1 MDKSIFDRPENFTN
15 RELSWL
21 EFNQRILGEARDRKN
36 PLFERMK
43 FLSITAS
50 NLDEFFMVRI
60 ASLKDMVNAGYKKKD
75 IAGMTPQEQL
85 GALNEKTHAFC
96 EKQYTTYNR
105 SLLPKLSEAGLEIV
119 TFNSLSEK
127 EEEFLEE
134 YFHKNVYPVLTPMAI
149 DSSRPFPLIQNKTLN
164 IAALIKSRGEDKK
177 EKKDYD
183 IATVQVPSVLP
194 RVIVLPQKDG
204 GKRKCRVILLENVI
218 EHYLDVLFLNHEIIC
233 SAPYRIMRNADL
245 SIDEDDAE
253 DLLKEIEKS
262 LKMRQWGEVIKFE
275 YEERMDSRLEKYL
288 KKQFKVH
295 PCDMY
300 AFNGPLDLTFLM
312 KCYGIEGFSDLKEKP
327 YTPQKNK
334 KLRADKNIFTQI
346 RKGDVLLHHP
356 YESFDP
362 IVAFIRQAAEDKD
375 VLAIKQT
382 LYRVSGHSPIIAA
395 LAQAAENGKQVT
407 VLVELK
413 ARFDEENNINW
424 ARKLEKAGCHV
435 IYGLVGLKT
444 HCKIALVVR
453 KEADGIRRYVHLGTG
468 NYNDSTA
475 KLYTDTGMFTCRDV
489 VGEDA
494 TAVFN
499 MLSGHSPIIAALAQ
513 AAENGKQVTV
523 LVELKARFDEENN
536 INWARKLEKA
546 GCHVI
551 YGLVGL
557 KTHCKIALVVRK
569 EADGIR
575 RYVHLGT
582 GNYNDSTAK
591 LYTDTGMF
599 TCRDVVGE
607 DATAVF
613 NMLSGY
619 SEPANWNRLIV
630 APIWMKKR
638 FLEMIHRETK
648 NAKEGKP
655 AKIIAKCNSLCD
667 RKIILAL
674 YEASCAGVQVDL
686 IVRGI
691 CCLVAGKPGVSEN
704 IRVRS
709 IVGTFLEHARIF
721 YFYNDGHEEIYMGSA
736 DWMPRNLDRRV
747 EIVFPVEE
755 EELKEKAKHILDVQL
770 SDTLKAHRLLEDGTY
785 QKVDRRG
792 KEAIEAQKTFCEE
805 AIAAANESKKKVSKK
820 RTFDPRFSPQEE

>member
-1 MDKSIFDRPENFTN
+1 MNKSVFDQPDNFTN

-60 ASLKDMVNAGYKKKD
+60 ASLKDMVNAGYQKKD
-75 IAGMTPQEQL
+75 IAGMTAQEQL
-85 GALNEKTHAFC
+85 CVLNEKMQAFC

-105 SLLPKLSEAGLEIV
+105 ALLPKLSEEGMEIIS
-119 TFNSLSEK
+119 FSELSEK
-127 EEEFLEE
+127 EMDFLEE
-134 YFHKNVYPVLTPMAI
+134 YFHKNIYPVLTPMAI

-164 IAALIKSRGEDKK
+164 IAALIKSRNKDKK
-177 EKKDYD
+177 EKKEYD

-194 RVIVLPQKDG
+194 RVILLPQKDG
-204 GKRKCRVILLENVI
+204 PKRKCRVILLENVI

-275 YEERMDSRLEKYL
+275 YEERMDKRLVKYL

-295 PCDMY
+295 SCDMY

-312 KCYGIEGFSDLKEKP
+312 KCYGIEGFEDLKEAP
-327 YTPQKNK
+327 YIPQKNK
-334 KLRADKNIFTQI
+334 KLRADKNIFNQI

-362 IVAFIRQAAEDKD
+362 IVAFIKQAAEDEN

-453 KEADGIRRYVHLGTG
+453 READGIRRYVHLGTG

-475 KLYTDTGMFTCRDV
+475 KLYTDIGMFTCRN
-489 VGEDA
+489 A
-494 TAVFN
+494 
-499 MLSGHSPIIAALAQ
+499 
-513 AAENGKQVTV
+513 
-523 LVELKARFDEENN
+523 
-536 INWARKLEKA
+536 
-546 GCHVI
+546 
-551 YGLVGL
+551 
-557 KTHCKIALVVRK
+557 
-569 EADGIR
+569 
-575 RYVHLGT
+575 
-582 GNYNDSTAK
+582 
-591 LYTDTGMF
+591 
-599 TCRDVVGE
+599 VGE

-619 SEPANWNRLIV
+619 SEPANWNQLIV

-638 FLEMIHRETK
+638 FLEMIARETQ

-674 YEASCAGVQVDL
+674 YEASCAGVQIDL

-721 YFYNDGHEEIYMGSA
+721 YFYNDGNEEVYMGSA

-747 EIVFPVEE
+747 EIVFPVEAPD
-755 EELKEKAKHILDVQL
+755 LKEKAKHILDVQL
-770 SDTLKAHRLLEDGTY
+770 RDTLKAHCLLEDGTY
-785 QKVDRRG
+785 RKVDRRG
-792 KEAIEAQKTFCEE
+792 KEAVEAQKTFCEE
-805 AIAAANESKKKVSKK
+805 AIAAANESKEKVRKK
-820 RTFDPRFSPQEE
+820 RTFDPLFSPQEAE

>member
-1 MDKSIFDRPENFTN
+1 MNKSVFDQPDNFTN
-15 RELSWL
+15 RELSWQ

-60 ASLKDMVNAGYKKKD
+60 ASLKDMVNAGYQKKD
-75 IAGMTPQEQL
+75 IAGMTAQEQL
-85 GALNEKTHAFC
+85 RALNEKMQAFC

-105 SLLPKLSEAGLEIV
+105 ALLPKLSEEGLEIIS
-119 TFNSLSEK
+119 FSELSEK
-127 EEEFLEE
+127 EMDFLEE
-134 YFHKNVYPVLTPMAI
+134 YFHKNIYPVLTPMAI

-164 IAALIKSRGEDKK
+164 IAALIKSRNKDKK
-177 EKKDYD
+177 EKKEYD

-194 RVIVLPQKDG
+194 RVILLPQKDG
-204 GKRKCRVILLENVI
+204 PKRKCRVILLENVI

-275 YEERMDSRLEKYL
+275 YEERMDKRLVKYL

-295 PCDMY
+295 SCDMY

-312 KCYGIEGFSDLKEKP
+312 KCYGIEGFEDLKEAP
-327 YTPQKNK
+327 YIPQKNK
-334 KLRADKNIFTQI
+334 KLRADKNIFNQI

-362 IVAFIRQAAEDKD
+362 IVAFIKQAAEDEN

-453 KEADGIRRYVHLGTG
+453 READGIRRYVHLGTG

-475 KLYTDTGMFTCRDV
+475 KLYTDTGMFTCRN
-489 VGEDA
+489 A
-494 TAVFN
+494 
-499 MLSGHSPIIAALAQ
+499 
-513 AAENGKQVTV
+513 
-523 LVELKARFDEENN
+523 
-536 INWARKLEKA
+536 
-546 GCHVI
+546 
-551 YGLVGL
+551 
-557 KTHCKIALVVRK
+557 
-569 EADGIR
+569 
-575 RYVHLGT
+575 
-582 GNYNDSTAK
+582 
-591 LYTDTGMF
+591 
-599 TCRDVVGE
+599 VGE

-619 SEPANWNRLIV
+619 SEPANWNQLIV

-638 FLEMIHRETK
+638 FLEMIARETQ

-655 AKIIAKCNSLCD
+655 ARIIAKCNSLCD

-674 YEASCAGVQVDL
+674 YEASCAGVQIDL

-721 YFYNDGHEEIYMGSA
+721 YFYNDGNEEVYMGSA

-747 EIVFPVEE
+747 EIVFPVEAPD
-755 EELKEKAKHILDVQL
+755 LKEKAKHILDVQL
-770 SDTLKAHRLLEDGTY
+770 RDTLKAHCLLEDGTY
-785 QKVDRRG
+785 RKVDRRG
-792 KEAIEAQKTFCEE
+792 KEAVEAQKTFCEE
-805 AIAAANESKKKVSKK
+805 AIAAANESKEKVRKK
-820 RTFDPRFSPQEE
+820 RTFDPLFSPQEAE

>member
-1 MDKSIFDRPENFTN
+1 MNKSVFDQPDNFTN

-60 ASLKDMVNAGYKKKD
+60 ASLKDMVNAGYQKKD
-75 IAGMTPQEQL
+75 IAGMTAQEQL
-85 GALNEKTHAFC
+85 RALNEKMQAFC

-105 SLLPKLSEAGLEIV
+105 ALLPKLSEEGLEIIS
-119 TFNSLSEK
+119 FSELSEK
-127 EEEFLEE
+127 EMDFLEE
-134 YFHKNVYPVLTPMAI
+134 YFHKNIYPVLTPMAI

-164 IAALIKSRGEDKK
+164 IAALIKSRNKDKK
-177 EKKDYD
+177 EKKEYD

-194 RVIVLPQKDG
+194 RVILLPQKDG
-204 GKRKCRVILLENVI
+204 PKRKCRVILLENVI

-275 YEERMDSRLEKYL
+275 YEERMDKRLVKYL

-295 PCDMY
+295 SCDMY

-312 KCYGIEGFSDLKEKP
+312 KCYGIEGFEDLKEAP
-327 YTPQKNK
+327 YIPQKNK
-334 KLRADKNIFTQI
+334 KLRADKNIFNQI

-362 IVAFIRQAAEDKD
+362 IVAFIKQAAEDEN

-453 KEADGIRRYVHLGTG
+453 READGIRRYVHIGTG

-475 KLYTDTGMFTCRDV
+475 KLYTDTGMFTCRN
-489 VGEDA
+489 
-494 TAVFN
+494 T
-499 MLSGHSPIIAALAQ
+499 
-513 AAENGKQVTV
+513 
-523 LVELKARFDEENN
+523 
-536 INWARKLEKA
+536 
-546 GCHVI
+546 
-551 YGLVGL
+551 
-557 KTHCKIALVVRK
+557 
-569 EADGIR
+569 
-575 RYVHLGT
+575 
-582 GNYNDSTAK
+582 
-591 LYTDTGMF
+591 
-599 TCRDVVGE
+599 VGE

-619 SEPANWNRLIV
+619 SEPANWNQLIV

-638 FLEMIHRETK
+638 FLEMIARETQ

-655 AKIIAKCNSLCD
+655 ARIIAKCNSLCD

-674 YEASCAGVQVDL
+674 YEASCAGVQIDL

-691 CCLVAGKPGVSEN
+691 CCLVAGKSGVSEN

-721 YFYNDGHEEIYMGSA
+721 YFYNDGNEEVYMGSA

-747 EIVFPVEE
+747 EIVFPVEAPD
-755 EELKEKAKHILDVQL
+755 LKEKAKHILDVQL
-770 SDTLKAHRLLEDGTY
+770 RDTLKAHCLLEDGTY
-785 QKVDRRG
+785 RKVDRRG
-792 KEAIEAQKTFCEE
+792 KEAVEAQKTFCEE
-805 AIAAANESKKKVSKK
+805 AIAAANESKEKVRKK
-820 RTFDPRFSPQEE
+820 RTFDPLFSPQEAE

>member
-1 MDKSIFDRPENFTN
+1 MNKSVFDQPDNFTN

-60 ASLKDMVNAGYKKKD
+60 ASLKDMVNAGYQKKD
-75 IAGMTPQEQL
+75 IAGMTAQEQL
-85 GALNEKTHAFC
+85 RALNEKMQAFC

-105 SLLPKLSEAGLEIV
+105 ALLPKLSEEGLEIIS
-119 TFNSLSEK
+119 FSELSEK
-127 EEEFLEE
+127 EMDFLEE
-134 YFHKNVYPVLTPMAI
+134 YFHKNIYPVLTPMAI

-164 IAALIKSRGEDKK
+164 IAALIKSRNKDKK
-177 EKKDYD
+177 EKKEYD

-194 RVIVLPQKDG
+194 RVILLPQKDG
-204 GKRKCRVILLENVI
+204 PKRKCRVILLENVI

-275 YEERMDSRLEKYL
+275 YEERMDKRLVKYL

-295 PCDMY
+295 SCDMY

-312 KCYGIEGFSDLKEKP
+312 KCYGIEGFEDLKEAP
-327 YTPQKNK
+327 YIPQKNK
-334 KLRADKNIFTQI
+334 KLRADKNIFNQI

-362 IVAFIRQAAEDKD
+362 IVAFIKQAAEDEN

-453 KEADGIRRYVHLGTG
+453 READGIRRYVHLGTG

-475 KLYTDTGMFTCRDV
+475 KLYTDTGMFTCRN
-489 VGEDA
+489 A
-494 TAVFN
+494 
-499 MLSGHSPIIAALAQ
+499 
-513 AAENGKQVTV
+513 
-523 LVELKARFDEENN
+523 
-536 INWARKLEKA
+536 
-546 GCHVI
+546 
-551 YGLVGL
+551 
-557 KTHCKIALVVRK
+557 
-569 EADGIR
+569 
-575 RYVHLGT
+575 
-582 GNYNDSTAK
+582 
-591 LYTDTGMF
+591 
-599 TCRDVVGE
+599 VGE

-619 SEPANWNRLIV
+619 SEPANWNQLIV

-638 FLEMIHRETK
+638 FLEMIARETQ

-674 YEASCAGVQVDL
+674 YEASCAGVQIDL

-721 YFYNDGHEEIYMGSA
+721 YFYNDGNEEVYMGSA

-747 EIVFPVEE
+747 EIVFPVEAPD
-755 EELKEKAKHILDVQL
+755 LKEKAKHILDVQL
-770 SDTLKAHRLLEDGTY
+770 RDTLKAHCLLEDGTY
-785 QKVDRRG
+785 RKVDRRG
-792 KEAIEAQKTFCEE
+792 KEAVEAQKTFCEE
-805 AIAAANESKKKVSKK
+805 AIAAANESKEKVRKT
-820 RTFDPRFSPQEE
+820 RTFDPLFSPQEAE

>member
-1 MDKSIFDRPENFTN
+1 MNKSVFDQPDNFTN

-60 ASLKDMVNAGYKKKD
+60 ASLKDMVNAGYQKKD
-75 IAGMTPQEQL
+75 IAGMTAQEQL
-85 GALNEKTHAFC
+85 RALNEKMQAFC

-105 SLLPKLSEAGLEIV
+105 ALLPKLSEEGLEIIS
-119 TFNSLSEK
+119 FSELSEK
-127 EEEFLEE
+127 EMDFLEE
-134 YFHKNVYPVLTPMAI
+134 YFHKNIYPVLTPMAI

-164 IAALIKSRGEDKK
+164 IAALIKSRNKDKK
-177 EKKDYD
+177 EKKEYD

-194 RVIVLPQKDG
+194 RVILLPQKDG
-204 GKRKCRVILLENVI
+204 PKRKCRVILLENVI

-275 YEERMDSRLEKYL
+275 YEERMDKRLVKYL

-295 PCDMY
+295 SCDMY

-312 KCYGIEGFSDLKEKP
+312 KCYGIEGFEDLKEAP
-327 YTPQKNK
+327 YIPQKNK
-334 KLRADKNIFTQI
+334 KLRADKNIFNQI

-362 IVAFIRQAAEDKD
+362 IVAFIKQAAEDEN

-453 KEADGIRRYVHLGTG
+453 READGIRRYVHLGTG

-475 KLYTDTGMFTCRDV
+475 KLYTDTGMFTCRN
-489 VGEDA
+489 A
-494 TAVFN
+494 
-499 MLSGHSPIIAALAQ
+499 
-513 AAENGKQVTV
+513 
-523 LVELKARFDEENN
+523 
-536 INWARKLEKA
+536 
-546 GCHVI
+546 
-551 YGLVGL
+551 
-557 KTHCKIALVVRK
+557 
-569 EADGIR
+569 
-575 RYVHLGT
+575 
-582 GNYNDSTAK
+582 
-591 LYTDTGMF
+591 
-599 TCRDVVGE
+599 VGE

-619 SEPANWNRLIV
+619 SEPANWNQLIV

-638 FLEMIHRETK
+638 FLEMIARETQ

-655 AKIIAKCNSLCD
+655 ARIIAKCNSLCD

-674 YEASCAGVQVDL
+674 YESSCAGVQIDL

-721 YFYNDGHEEIYMGSA
+721 YFYNDGNEEVYMGSA

-747 EIVFPVEE
+747 EIVFPVEAPD
-755 EELKEKAKHILDVQL
+755 LKEKAKHILDVQL
-770 SDTLKAHRLLEDGTY
+770 RDTLKAHCLLEDGTY
-785 QKVDRRG
+785 RKVDRRG
-792 KEAIEAQKTFCEE
+792 KEAVEAQKTFCEE
-805 AIAAANESKKKVSKK
+805 AIAAANESKEKVRKK
-820 RTFDPRFSPQEE
+820 RTFDPLFSPQEAE

>member
-499 MLSGHSPIIAALAQ
+499 MLSG
-513 AAENGKQVTV
+513 
-523 LVELKARFDEENN
+523 
-536 INWARKLEKA
+536 
-546 GCHVI
+546 
-551 YGLVGL
+551 
-557 KTHCKIALVVRK
+557 
-569 EADGIR
+569 
-575 RYVHLGT
+575 
-582 GNYNDSTAK
+582 
-591 LYTDTGMF
+591 
-599 TCRDVVGE
+599 
-607 DATAVF
+607 
-613 NMLSGY
+613 Y

-805 AIAAANESKKKVSKK
+805 AIAAANESKKKEPKK